1 MIPRGDDRHV
11 ELGSLCLVRPVVSS
25 LQEACLTR
33 AWMLFAIALS
43 TLVVPVAAAHGQ
55 DRCQQALRSGRR

>member
-11 ELGSLCLVRPVVSS
+11 ELGSLCLERRVVSS

-33 AWMLFAIALS
+33 AWMLFALTLS
-43 TLVVPVAAAHGQ
+43 TLVPVAAAHGQ
-55 DRCQQALRSGRR
+55 DRCQQARRRR